1 MTNFEKLQEF
11 HKAINGANPTKP
23 IIPNEKTINL
33 RETLI
38 SEEYNELM
46 EALNILKASA
56 NKEAH
61 LASFMHELADLLY
74 VCYGTFVD
82 FGVDA
87 DEVFAEIHRVNML
100 KLTGPKRADGK
111 QLKPK
116 GWKAADI
123 QAVIDKMSGT

>member
-1 MTNFEKLQEF
+1 MTNYQKLAEF
-11 HKAINGANPTKP
+11 HKAINGSNPEKP
-23 IIPNEKTINL
+23 IVPSADVIKL

-38 SEEYNELM
+38 SEEYKETM
-46 EALNILKASA
+46 EALEELKNSD
-56 NKEAH
+56 NKDEQ

-87 DEVFAEIHRVNML
+87 DKVFAEIHRVNML

-111 QLKPK
+111 QLKPE
-116 GWKAADI
+116 GWQPANI
-123 QAVIDKMSGT
+123 QAVIDKLS

>member
-1 MTNFEKLQEF
+1 MTNFEKLAEF
-11 HKAINGANPTKP
+11 HLAINGANPDKP
-23 IIPNEKTINL
+23 IIPNMDIINL

-38 SEEYNELM
+38 SEEYKETM
-46 EALNILKASA
+46 EALEKLKNSD
-56 NKEAH
+56 NKHEH
-61 LASFMHELADLLY
+61 LASLMHELADLLY

-87 DEVFAEIHRVNML
+87 DKVFAEIHKVNML

-116 GWKAADI
+116 GWQPADI
-123 QAVIDKMSGT
+123 QAVIDKML